1 VFSIVTQLLQFTEKF
16 NLDPDDPDI
25 LRKYTDYR
33 LDEIYYNSQVE
44 KAQAKGKEKMLRIF
58 MQSKKFSETEIWE
71 MAQQAGISKERYEQI
86 RKEELTNTNKP
97 RQKTKKKSESEI

>member
-1 VFSIVTQLLQFTEKF
+1 MFVIVTQLLQFAEKF

-44 KAQAKGKEKMLRIF
+44 KGIIQGKEKMLRIAIKNKVLPAKD
-58 MQSKKFSETEIWE
+58 MRI
-71 MAQQAGISKERYEQI
+71 MAQQAGISNERYEQI
-86 RKEELTNTNKP
+86 RKEELTNTSKSK
-97 RQKTKKKSESEI
+97 QKTKKKPESEI